1 MASHFK
7 LFLSESECNVPMELC
22 LAPPKGK
29 SGGGGDSGS
38 PLIVKGT
45 DGSHTLVGV
54 LSGPIRKLPD
64 GKKVINSVG
73 VSGKSQSNVINRK
86 RQTGI
91 IFFL

>member
-1 MASHFK
+1 M
-7 LFLSESECNVPMELC
+7 
-22 LAPPKGK
+22 
-29 SGGGGDSGS
+29 
-38 PLIVKGT
+38 KGT

-86 RQTGI
+86 DKLAKSSFFRNASMDRVHNEREGQGTNMFI
-91 IFFL
+91 INPW

>member
-1 MASHFK
+1 M
-7 LFLSESECNVPMELC
+7 
-22 LAPPKGK
+22 
-29 SGGGGDSGS
+29 
-38 PLIVKGT
+38 KGT

-86 RQTGI
+86 RLEKSS
-91 IFFL
+91 FFRIASMDRVHYEREGQGTNMFIVNLWRLH